1 MGTCRAPGRALTAGP
16 DTATADITP
25 TTVTAVARVSTR
37 SASTPA
43 ICPSTLCTTSSVES
57 CRTSV
62 SQIGI
67 NSSNL
72 PIYTVYNVISGILS
86 HVTQTGYN
94 SYGQPTYSS
103 TDQFGSPI
111 SG

>member
-1 MGTCRAPGRALTAGP
+1 MP
-16 DTATADITP
+16 
-25 TTVTAVARVSTR
+25 STR
-37 SASTPA
+37 TGSYRWPGHCHGGYYAYNRDGSR
-43 ICPSTLCTTSSVES
+43 S
-57 CRTSV
+57 CV
-62 SQIGI
+62 NQIGI

>member
-1 MGTCRAPGRALTAGP
+1 MYLFLVHLSPIF
-16 DTATADITP
+16 AT
-25 TTVTAVARVSTR
+25 TR
-37 SASTPA
+37 SFF
-43 ICPSTLCTTSSVES
+43 
-57 CRTSV
+57 
-62 SQIGI
+62 Q
-67 NSSNL
+67 
-72 PIYTVYNVISGILS
+72 VYNVISGILS